1 MVQFFIRDEDE
12 RLAEGATHMDD
23 IDMVLSPIDGALVV
37 VAVKNG
43 QHVCQICGG
52 PFDEEDPRFKAQEV
66 KMGGTRMLLH
76 GRCHTQHARAGQN
89 FYQVFCNTIRG
100 MQIRRSLA
108 RAAKES
114 QALAGA
120 AGEKKIIA

>member
-1 MVQFFIRDEDE
+1 MANFFIRDEDE

-23 IDMVLSPIDGALVV
+23 IDMILSPVDGALVV
-37 VAVKNG
+37 VAVKQG

-52 PFDEEDPRFKAQEV
+52 PFNEEDPRFRGQEV

-76 GRCHTQHARAGQN
+76 GRCHTQHAQAGQN
-89 FYQVFCNTIRG
+89 LFQVCWNKIRG
-100 MQIRRSLA
+100 MQIRRAMAAAA
-108 RAAKES
+108 RNSEAVAS
-114 QALAGA
+114 A